1 MTLRRATSGLAA
13 LLLAL
18 LVAAS
23 GLLPQSSAAQG
34 TSGQKDLRAND
45 ALIVIVAPQV
55 RTLLPAPDGTD
66 DPGFIVCVPDHTAA
80 RDTGAVFAPDA
91 ALIRIYPILIPP
103 SRGPPAAML

>member
-13 LLLAL
+13 LMLAL

-23 GLLPQSSAAQG
+23 GLLAHSGVAQD

-45 ALIVIVAPQV
+45 ALIVIGALQV
-55 RTLLPAPDGTD
+55 RTLLSAPDGTD
-66 DPGFIVCVPDHTAA
+66 DPGFIAGLPEYASP
-80 RDTGAVFAPDA
+80 RDIGAVFAPDF
-91 ALIRIYPILIPP
+91 ALIRIHPILIPP

>member
-1 MTLRRATSGLAA
+1 MTLRRAISGLAA

-23 GLLPQSSAAQG
+23 GLLPQSSAAQD
-34 TSGQKDLRAND
+34 TSGQKDLRATD
-45 ALIVIVAPQV
+45 SLIVIVAPQV

-66 DPGFIVCVPDHTAA
+66 DPGLLVRVPEHAGA
-80 RDTGAVFAPDA
+80 RDSGAVFAPDA
-91 ALIRIYPILIPP
+91 ALICSHPILIPP

>member
-1 MTLRRATSGLAA
+1 MTRRRATSGLAA
-13 LLLAL
+13 LFLAL

-23 GLLPQSSAAQG
+23 GLLPQSSAAQD

-45 ALIVIVAPQV
+45 VLIVSVAPQV
-55 RTLLPAPDGTD
+55 RTLLPTPDGSD
-66 DPGFIVCVPDHTAA
+66 DPGLIVCVPGHAVA

-91 ALIRIYPILIPP
+91 ALICSHPILIPP

>member
-1 MTLRRATSGLAA
+1 MRRVTSGLAA

-23 GLLPQSSAAQG
+23 VLLPQSSAAQG
-34 TSGQKDLRAND
+34 TSGQKDLRSTD
-45 ALIVIVAPQV
+45 APIVIVAPQV
-55 RTLLPAPDGTD
+55 RTLLPAPDVTD
-66 DPGFIVCVPDHTAA
+66 DPGFMVCVPEHASA

-91 ALIRIYPILIPP
+91 ALICSHPILIPP

>member
-1 MTLRRATSGLAA
+1 MTLRRTISGLAA

-18 LVAAS
+18 LAAAS
-23 GLLPQSSAAQG
+23 GLVPQSSAAQD

-45 ALIVIVAPQV
+45 VLIVSVAPQV

-66 DPGFIVCVPDHTAA
+66 DPGFMVCLPEHASA

-91 ALIRIYPILIPP
+91 ALIRIHPILVPP

>member
-23 GLLPQSSAAQG
+23 GLVPQSSAAQD

-45 ALIVIVAPQV
+45 VLIVSVAPQV

-66 DPGFIVCVPDHTAA
+66 DPGFTVCLPEHANA
-80 RDTGAVFAPDA
+80 RDTGAVFVPDA
-91 ALIRIYPILIPP
+91 APIRIHAILIRP
-103 SRGPPAAML
+103 SRGPPSAML

>member
-1 MTLRRATSGLAA
+1 MTLRRAISGLAA

-23 GLLPQSSAAQG
+23 GLVPQSSAAQD

-45 ALIVIVAPQV
+45 VLIVSVAPQV

-66 DPGFIVCVPDHTAA
+66 DPSFMVSLPEHASA
-80 RDTGAVFAPDA
+80 RDTGAVFAPDT
-91 ALIRIYPILIPP
+91 ALIRFHPILVPP